1 MSTDQP
7 YSLRFTRHAVRDL
20 DAMFTYI
27 TYELDAAEPAKA
39 LMREIEHTLS
49 NLREFLYSAPQARDD
64 LLARKGYRALTIRKK
79 YVAVYRV
86 SEAQREVV
94 VQRFFM
100 GGGSTERHYSASSAR
115 AETCPLFVR
124 ESHRKL

>member
-27 TYELDAAEPAKA
+27 TYELDAA
-39 LMREIEHTLS
+39 IEHAIS
-49 NLREFLYSAPQARDD
+49 DLREFPYSAPQARDD

-79 YVAVYRV
+79 YVAVYRIN
-86 SEAQREVV
+86 EARREVV
-94 VQRFFM
+94 VQRIFY
-100 GGGSTERHYSASSAR
+100 GR
-115 AETCPLFVR
+115 R
-124 ESHRKL
+124 EYGKLL

>member
-49 NLREFLYSAPQARDD
+49 NLREFPYSAPQARDD

-94 VQRFFM
+94 VQRIFY
-100 GGGSTERHYSASSAR
+100 GR
-115 AETCPLFVR
+115 R
-124 ESHRKL
+124 EYGKLL

>member
-7 YSLRFTRHAVRDL
+7 YSLRFTLRAARDL

-27 TYELDAAEPAKA
+27 TYELDAEPAAKA
-39 LMREIEHTLS
+39 VMREIEHAIS
-49 NLREFLYSAPQARDD
+49 NLREFPYSAPQARDD

-94 VQRFFM
+94 VQRIFY
-100 GGGSTERHYSASSAR
+100 GR
-115 AETCPLFVR
+115 R
-124 ESHRKL
+124 EYKKFL

>member
-7 YSLRFTRHAVRDL
+7 YSLRFTLRAARDL

-27 TYELDAAEPAKA
+27 TYELDAEPAAKA
-39 LMREIEHTLS
+39 VMREIEHAIS
-49 NLREFLYSAPQARDD
+49 NLREFPYSAPQARDD

-86 SEAQREVV
+86 SEAQRKVV
-94 VQRFFM
+94 VQRIFY
-100 GGGSTERHYSASSAR
+100 GR
-115 AETCPLFVR
+115 R
-124 ESHRKL
+124 EYGRVL

>member
-1 MSTDQP
+1 MSIEQP
-7 YSLRFTRHAVRDL
+7 YTLRFTRHAAQDL

-27 TYELDAAEPAKA
+27 TYELDAEPAAKA

-49 NLREFLYSAPQARDD
+49 NLREFPYSAPQARDD

-79 YVAVYRV
+79 YVAVYHV

-94 VQRFFM
+94 VQRIFY
-100 GGGSTERHYSASSAR
+100 GR
-115 AETCPLFVR
+115 R
-124 ESHRKL
+124 EYGKLL

>member
-7 YSLRFTRHAVRDL
+7 YSLRFTRHAVREL

-27 TYELDAAEPAKA
+27 TYELDAAEPAAKA
-39 LMREIEHTLS
+39 LMREIEHAIS
-49 NLREFLYSAPQARDD
+49 NLREFPCSAPQARDD

-79 YVAVYRV
+79 HVAVYRV

-94 VQRFFM
+94 V
-100 GGGSTERHYSASSAR
+100 ERIFYGR
-115 AETCPLFVR
+115 R
-124 ESHRKL
+124 EYGKAL

>member
-7 YSLRFTRHAVRDL
+7 YSLRFTLRAARDL

-27 TYELDAAEPAKA
+27 TYELDAEPAAKA
-39 LMREIEHTLS
+39 VMREIEHAIS
-49 NLREFLYSAPQARDD
+49 NLREFPYSAPQARDD

-86 SEAQREVV
+86 SEAQRKVV
-94 VQRFFM
+94 VQRIFY
-100 GGGSTERHYSASSAR
+100 GR
-115 AETCPLFVR
+115 R
-124 ESHRKL
+124 EYGKAL

>member
-27 TYELDAAEPAKA
+27 TYELDAEPAAKA
-39 LMREIEHTLS
+39 LMREIEHAIS
-49 NLREFLYSAPQARDD
+49 NLREFPCSAPQARND
-64 LLARKGYRALTIRKK
+64 LLGRKGYRALTIRKK

-94 VQRFFM
+94 VQRIFY
-100 GGGSTERHYSASSAR
+100 GR
-115 AETCPLFVR
+115 R
-124 ESHRKL
+124 EYGKAL

>member
-27 TYELDAAEPAKA
+27 TYELDAEPAKA
-39 LMREIEHTLS
+39 LMREIEHAIS
-49 NLREFLYSAPQARDD
+49 NLREFPYSAPQARDD

-79 YVAVYRV
+79 YMAVYRV

-94 VQRFFM
+94 VQRIFY
-100 GGGSTERHYSASSAR
+100 GR
-115 AETCPLFVR
+115 R
-124 ESHRKL
+124 EYGKLL

>member
-7 YSLRFTRHAVRDL
+7 YSLRFTLRAARDL

-27 TYELDAAEPAKA
+27 TYELDAEPAAKA
-39 LMREIEHTLS
+39 VMREIEHAIS
-49 NLREFLYSAPQARDD
+49 NLREFPYSAPQARDD
-64 LLARKGYRALTIRKK
+64 LLARKGYCALTIRKK

-94 VQRFFM
+94 VQRIFY
-100 GGGSTERHYSASSAR
+100 GR
-115 AETCPLFVR
+115 R
-124 ESHRKL
+124 EYKKFL

>member
-20 DAMFTYI
+20 DAMFAYI
-27 TYELDAAEPAKA
+27 TYELDAEPAKA

-49 NLREFLYSAPQARDD
+49 NLREFPCSAPQARDD

-86 SEAQREVV
+86 NEAQREVV
-94 VQRFFM
+94 VQRIFY
-100 GGGSTERHYSASSAR
+100 GR
-115 AETCPLFVR
+115 R
-124 ESHRKL
+124 EYGKVL

>member
-27 TYELDAAEPAKA
+27 TYELDAAKA
-39 LMREIEHTLS
+39 LMREIEHALS
-49 NLREFLYSAPQARDD
+49 NLREFPCSAPQARND

-86 SEAQREVV
+86 SEAQRKVV
-94 VQRFFM
+94 VQRIFY
-100 GGGSTERHYSASSAR
+100 GR
-115 AETCPLFVR
+115 R
-124 ESHRKL
+124 EYGKAL

>member
-7 YSLRFTRHAVRDL
+7 YSLRFTLRAARDL

-27 TYELDAAEPAKA
+27 TYELDAEPAAKA
-39 LMREIEHTLS
+39 VMREIEHAIS
-49 NLREFLYSAPQARDD
+49 NLREFPCSAPQARDD

-94 VQRFFM
+94 VQRIFY
-100 GGGSTERHYSASSAR
+100 GR
-115 AETCPLFVR
+115 R
-124 ESHRKL
+124 EYKKFL

>member
-39 LMREIEHTLS
+39 LMRRLNTPFPTCGS
-49 NLREFLYSAPQARDD
+49 SRTPPRRPATTCWPAKATAR
-64 LLARKGYRALTIRKK
+64 
-79 YVAVYRV
+79 
-86 SEAQREVV
+86 
-94 VQRFFM
+94 
-100 GGGSTERHYSASSAR
+100 
-115 AETCPLFVR
+115 
-124 ESHRKL
+124 

>member
-27 TYELDAAEPAKA
+27 TYELDAAEPAKE

-49 NLREFLYSAPQARDD
+49 NLREFPCSAPQARDD

-86 SEAQREVV
+86 NEAQCEVV
-94 VQRFFM
+94 VQRIFY
-100 GGGSTERHYSASSAR
+100 GR
-115 AETCPLFVR
+115 R
-124 ESHRKL
+124 EYKRFL

>member
-27 TYELDAAEPAKA
+27 TYELDAAEPAAKA
-39 LMREIEHTLS
+39 LMREIEHAVS
-49 NLREFLYSAPQARDD
+49 NLWEFPCSAPQARDD

-86 SEAQREVV
+86 SEAQRKVV
-94 VQRFFM
+94 LQRTFY
-100 GGGSTERHYSASSAR
+100 GR
-115 AETCPLFVR
+115 R
-124 ESHRKL
+124 EYGKVL

>member
-7 YSLRFTRHAVRDL
+7 YSLRFTLRAARDL

-27 TYELDAAEPAKA
+27 TYELDAEPAAKA
-39 LMREIEHTLS
+39 VMREIEHAIS
-49 NLREFLYSAPQARDD
+49 NLREFPYSAPQARDD

-94 VQRFFM
+94 VQRIFY
-100 GGGSTERHYSASSAR
+100 GR
-115 AETCPLFVR
+115 R
-124 ESHRKL
+124 EYGKAL

>member
-27 TYELDAAEPAKA
+27 TYELDAEPAKA
-39 LMREIEHTLS
+39 LMLEIEHAIS
-49 NLREFLYSAPQARDD
+49 NLREFPYSAPQARDD

-94 VQRFFM
+94 VQRIFY
-100 GGGSTERHYSASSAR
+100 GR
-115 AETCPLFVR
+115 R
-124 ESHRKL
+124 EYGKAL

>member
-39 LMREIEHTLS
+39 LMREIEHAIS
-49 NLREFLYSAPQARDD
+49 NLREFPYSAPQARDD
-64 LLARKGYRALTIRKK
+64 LLARMWPSTALTKRSAKWWF
-79 YVAVYRV
+79 
-86 SEAQREVV
+86 SG
-94 VQRFFM
+94 FFM

>member
-7 YSLRFTRHAVRDL
+7 YSLRFTLHAARDL

-27 TYELDAAEPAKA
+27 SYELDAEPATKA
-39 LMREIEHTLS
+39 LMREIEHAIS
-49 NLREFLYSAPQARDD
+49 NLREFPYSAPLARDD

-86 SEAQREVV
+86 NEAQREVV
-94 VQRFFM
+94 VQRIFY
-100 GGGSTERHYSASSAR
+100 GR
-115 AETCPLFVR
+115 R
-124 ESHRKL
+124 EYGKLL